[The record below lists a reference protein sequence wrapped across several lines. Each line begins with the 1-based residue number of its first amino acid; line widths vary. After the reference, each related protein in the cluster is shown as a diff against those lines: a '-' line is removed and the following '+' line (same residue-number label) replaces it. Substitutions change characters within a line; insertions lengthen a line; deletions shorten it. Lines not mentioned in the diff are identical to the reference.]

1 MRDNGLT
8 AASYAP
14 AGEIDPDLADVV
26 LASLAEAGIAAYV
39 KPSIGRDV
47 MYVDADELDRGKEI
61 VRRAGDDAEF
71 AALVAQLELEDD
83 PEAEHP
89 WPAVEDVT
97 PDDSRSTT
105 ALPTVLP
112 QVSDAV
118 RAADDAEADR
128 VRREAARADDEH
140 EHYVPP
146 EPTPGPRL
154 DWVSR
159 LAWTGLIG
167 GPVVLVLAAAM
178 GFGRGTWL
186 LPLALLGFV
195 AGFLTLVIRMK
206 DRRDADD
213 NPDDGA
219 VV

>member
-14 AGEIDPDLADVV
+14 AGEVDPDLADVV

-47 MYVDADELDRGKEI
+47 MYVDADELERGKDI

-83 PEAEHP
+83 PDAEHP
-89 WPAVEDVT
+89 WPAAEDVD
-97 PDDSRSTT
+97 PAADGGGTT
-105 ALPTVLP
+105 KAPAA
-112 QVSDAV
+112 SDAV
-118 RAADDAEADR
+118 RAADEAEAER
-128 VRREAARADDEH
+128 VRRAEAEPVEEH

-146 EPTPGPRL
+146 EPAPGPRL
-154 DWVSR
+154 DWISR
-159 LAWTGLIG
+159 LAWTGLLG
-167 GPVVLVLAAAM
+167 GPLVLVLAAATNW
-178 GFGRGTWL
+178 GRGSYL
-186 LPLALLGFV
+186 LVLALLGFV

-206 DRRDADD
+206 DKPPADGSG
-213 NPDDGA
+213 DDGA

>member
-71 AALVAQLELEDD
+71 AALVAQLEAEDD
-83 PEAEHP
+83 PAAEHP
-89 WPAVEDVT
+89 WPASEDVEDDT
-97 PDDSRSTT
+97 GTT
-105 ALPTVLP
+105 ELPR
-112 QVSDAV
+112 VSDAV

-128 VRREAARADDEH
+128 VRRSAEQVERAEEDH

-146 EPTPGPRL
+146 DPAPGPRL
-154 DWVSR
+154 DWISR

-167 GPVVLVLAAAM
+167 GPLVLVLAAAM
-178 GFGRGTWL
+178 DFGRGTWL

-195 AGFLTLVIRMK
+195 GGFLTLVIRMK
-206 DRRDADD
+206 DRHLGDD
-213 NPDDGA
+213 TPDDGA